1 MSLFV
6 ESKESD
12 MKLLFKLYRTIKDG
26 LKPVAELYKSFL
38 VRQGQSLVENCETH
52 QDGKPL
58 ALREIVAN
66 SGLIEHF
73 ISLMQKQTRII
84 KECFEQD
91 PMFDRQL
98 QLAFQVF
105 VNLDVGQFSMAEMLS
120 SYIDKLLRKGAISDN
135 FDEMVDSLVTVF
147 THLDNKDLFLE
158 VYRNQLARRL
168 LMDKCADIDSEK
180 RLITNL
186 KVTCGLQQ
194 LNKIQGMIN
203 DLQHAKDITAAYNDF
218 RAKQPQTLDFS
229 C

>member
-1 MSLFV
+1 
-6 ESKESD
+6 
-12 MKLLFKLYRTIKDG
+12 
-26 LKPVAELYKSFL
+26 
-38 VRQGQSLVENCETH
+38 
-52 QDGKPL
+52 
-58 ALREIVAN
+58 
-66 SGLIEHF
+66 
-73 ISLMQKQTRII
+73 
-84 KECFEQD
+84 
-91 PMFDRQL
+91 
-98 QLAFQVF
+98 
-105 VNLDVGQFSMAEMLS
+105 MAEMLS